1 MRSSVAPGE
10 GTRKAVAGFAV
21 ALALGAVLLAAPAAP
36 VAAERF
42 EFAGDSTRIVFT
54 EGRERTLLS
63 GNARVTSES
72 MDITAEEIEIYGE
85 DFRYAL
91 CTGSVRA
98 ADEERGIRIESDRL
112 FFDREQEIL
121 RAEGDAVLED
131 IDNELVVRGGLLET
145 RQQEELTIAQIQVR
159 IFGDE
164 LTARGEYARYRRD
177 EQVLELSGL
186 PVVFWQG
193 DEYRA
198 SRIIVNTETEEITLE
213 GDVRGSITPAE
224 DEAEEQGEGAAQ
236 APAGGAGTPDGGA
249 GTPDG
254 GAGTP
259 DDGADGGSN
268 E

>member
-1 MRSSVAPGE
+1 MAPPP
-10 GTRKAVAGFAV
+10 AG
-21 ALALGAVLLAAPAAP
+21 
-36 VAAERF
+36 AAERF
-42 EFAGDSTRIVFT
+42 EFSGESTRIVFA

-72 MDITAEEIEIYGE
+72 MDITAEEIEIYGQ

-91 CTGSVRA
+91 CRGNVRA

-112 FFDREQEIL
+112 FFDREEEIL
-121 RAEGDAVLED
+121 RAEGEAVLED
-131 IDNELVVRGGLLET
+131 IENELVVRGGLLET

-164 LTARGEYARYRRD
+164 LTARGEYARYRRE

-213 GDVRGSITPAE
+213 GDVSGSITPAE
-224 DEAEEQGEGAAQ
+224 DEEPEDEAAPNEEPGDGAPGDEADGVE
-236 APAGGAGTPDGGA
+236 GGAGTPDGA
-249 GTPDG
+249 PDG
-254 GAGTP
+254 GR
-259 DDGADGGSN
+259 D

>member
-1 MRSSVAPGE
+1 MTNRIAARPG
-10 GTRKAVAGFAV
+10 A
-21 ALALGAVLLAAPAAP
+21 ALATVCAALLLMLTSP

-42 EFAGDSTRIVFT
+42 EFAGDSTRIVFA

-63 GNARVTSES
+63 GNARVTSDTMEIRA
-72 MDITAEEIEIYGE
+72 DEIEIYGE

-91 CTGSVRA
+91 CTGNVRA
-98 ADEERGIRIESDRL
+98 VDEERGIRIESAEL
-112 FFDREQEIL
+112 FFDREEEVL

-131 IDNELVVRGGLLET
+131 IENELVVRGGVLES

-177 EQVLELSGL
+177 DQVLELSGL

-198 SRIIVNTETEEITLE
+198 SRIIVNTETEEISLE
-213 GDVRGSITPAE
+213 GDVRGSITPADEESAE
-224 DEAEEQGEGAAQ
+224 DEPADEE
-236 APAGGAGTPDGGA
+236 
-249 GTPDG
+249 
-254 GAGTP
+254 
-259 DDGADGGSN
+259 ADG
-268 E
+268 EEPADE

>member
-1 MRSSVAPGE
+1 MTSRPTARPG
-10 GTRKAVAGFAV
+10 AAAAFAA
-21 ALALGAVLLAAPAAP
+21 ALAAFLLMLAPT

-42 EFAGDSTRIVFT
+42 EFAGDSTRIVFA

-63 GNARVTSES
+63 GNARITSDTMEIRA
-72 MDITAEEIEIYGE
+72 DEIEIYGE

-91 CTGSVRA
+91 CTGNVRA
-98 ADEERGIRIESDRL
+98 SDEERGIRIESAKL
-112 FFDREQEIL
+112 FFDREEEVL

-131 IDNELVVRGGLLET
+131 IENELVVRGGVLES

-177 EQVLELSGL
+177 DQVLELSGL

-198 SRIIVNTETEEITLE
+198 SRIIVNTETEEISLE
-213 GDVRGSITPAE
+213 GDVRGSITPAG
-224 DEAEEQGEGAAQ
+224 DEPEEEQPGDEE
-236 APAGGAGTPDGGA
+236 PAD
-249 GTPDG
+249 
-254 GAGTP
+254 
-259 DDGADGGSN
+259 

>member
-1 MRSSVAPGE
+1 MRSRIAALTLALVMGAAARVAP
-10 GTRKAVAGFAV
+10 R
-21 ALALGAVLLAAPAAP
+21 AAA
-36 VAAERF
+36 AAERF
-42 EFAGDSTRIVFT
+42 EFSGESTRIVFA

-63 GNARVTSES
+63 GDARVTSDT
-72 MDITAEEIEIYGE
+72 MDIAAEEIEIYGE

-91 CTGSVRA
+91 CRGRVRA
-98 ADEERGIRIESDRL
+98 ADEERGIRIESERL
-112 FFDREQEIL
+112 FFDREEEIL

-131 IDNELVVRGGLLET
+131 IDNELVVRGGILET

-159 IFGDE
+159 IFGED

-213 GDVRGSITPAE
+213 GDVRGSITPE
-224 DEAEEQGEGAAQ
+224 DDEDA
-236 APAGGAGTPDGGA
+236 
-249 GTPDG
+249 
-254 GAGTP
+254 
-259 DDGADGGSN
+259 DD

>member
-1 MRSSVAPGE
+1 MTSRIAARPGAA
-10 GTRKAVAGFAV
+10 AVFA
-21 ALALGAVLLAAPAAP
+21 ALLLMVTSG

-42 EFAGDSTRIVFT
+42 EFAGDSTRIVFA

-63 GNARVTSES
+63 GNARVTSDTMEIRA
-72 MDITAEEIEIYGE
+72 DEIEIYGE

-91 CTGSVRA
+91 CTGNVRA
-98 ADEERGIRIESDRL
+98 SDEERGIRIESAEL
-112 FFDREQEIL
+112 FFDREEEVL

-131 IDNELVVRGGLLET
+131 IENELVVRGGVLES

-177 EQVLELSGL
+177 DQVLELSGL

-198 SRIIVNTETEEITLE
+198 SRIIVNTETEEISLE
-213 GDVRGSITPAE
+213 GDVRGSITPA
-224 DEAEEQGEGAAQ
+224 DEEAADEE
-236 APAGGAGTPDGGA
+236 PADEEAGD
-249 GTPDG
+249 
-254 GAGTP
+254 
-259 DDGADGGSN
+259 

>member
-1 MRSSVAPGE
+1 MAPPP
-10 GTRKAVAGFAV
+10 AG
-21 ALALGAVLLAAPAAP
+21 
-36 VAAERF
+36 AAERF
-42 EFAGDSTRIVFT
+42 EFSGESTRIVFA

-72 MDITAEEIEIYGE
+72 MDITAEEIEIYGQ

-91 CTGSVRA
+91 CRGNVRA

-112 FFDREQEIL
+112 FFDREEEIL
-121 RAEGDAVLED
+121 RAEGEAVLED
-131 IDNELVVRGGLLET
+131 IENELVVRGGLLET

-164 LTARGEYARYRRD
+164 LTARGEYARYRRE

-213 GDVRGSITPAE
+213 GDVSGSITPAE
-224 DEAEEQGEGAAQ
+224 DEEPEDEAAPNEEPGDGAPGDEA
-236 APAGGAGTPDGGA
+236 DGVE
-249 GTPDG
+249 G

-259 DDGADGGSN
+259 DDAPDGGSD

>member
-1 MRSSVAPGE
+1 MRSRIAALTLALVMGAAALVAP
-10 GTRKAVAGFAV
+10 R
-21 ALALGAVLLAAPAAP
+21 AAA
-36 VAAERF
+36 AAERF
-42 EFAGDSTRIVFT
+42 EFSGESTRIVFA

-63 GNARVTSES
+63 GDARVTSDT
-72 MDITAEEIEIYGE
+72 MDIAAEEIEIYGE

-91 CTGSVRA
+91 CRGRVRA
-98 ADEERGIRIESDRL
+98 ADEERGIRIESERL
-112 FFDREQEIL
+112 FFDREEEIL

-131 IDNELVVRGGLLET
+131 IDNELVVRGGILET

-159 IFGDE
+159 IFGED

-213 GDVRGSITPAE
+213 GDVRGSITPE
-224 DEAEEQGEGAAQ
+224 DDEDA
-236 APAGGAGTPDGGA
+236 
-249 GTPDG
+249 
-254 GAGTP
+254 
-259 DDGADGGSN
+259 DD